1 MASKAV
7 QDTGVWG
14 KEDPSIGSVRF
25 SRPLDFNDP
34 FDMQLEE
41 ALGTELEHFL
51 PHLREGF
58 HEFLSGDID
67 YSSLRPGPFRDKII
81 VLNKSFKMATRE
93 QREAIKKELL
103 AEPIEAMFNVD
114 RLCQVNR
121 EVVEQIHSSMQTSGV
136 FCSTKKHDSLLM
148 WAHYAQSHEGVVL
161 QLSPDVSNDS
171 FFTASRPVQYVNE
184 RPLLY
189 RTAKDFIRHSLCMP
203 LFYSAKDT
211 LDRLTHSKSKQWEY
225 EEEYRLVIPRMIP
238 EGEQFATLRFWD
250 HELSAIFLGCRMS
263 EQNKT
268 EIIALGKRLNPKV
281 QMYQAVVSRR
291 EFALSFHLLD
301 SAEPKESSLVSNTE
315 GPL

>member
-1 MASKAV
+1 MGSKAV
-7 QDTGVWG
+7 QDTGVLYKYMG
-14 KEDPSIGSVRF
+14 VAGAKKTLASGSVRF

-67 YSSLRPGPFRDKII
+67 YSSLRPGPFR
-81 VLNKSFKMATRE
+81 
-93 QREAIKKELL
+93 
-103 AEPIEAMFNVD
+103 
-114 RLCQVNR
+114 
-121 EVVEQIHSSMQTSGV
+121 
-136 FCSTKKHDSLLM
+136 
-148 WAHYAQSHEGVVL
+148 GVVL